1 MQSDNIGLLM
11 EAMNRAQLK
20 MVPAKKEHENPFFK
34 SKYADL
40 ATVWDA
46 VAPFRE
52 EGIVLTQSPAESP
65 DGYIVLDTQL
75 THLSGQWMRSRLKMR
90 LAKDDPQGA
99 GSALTYARRYALGCM
114 TGLVTEIDDDGNA
127 ASHAP
132 SGKTYNEK
140 FNLSLL
146 GAPQGP
152 LAQPLTPRPVVPPA
166 PSQAPS
172 EGTLAPGSAWVV
184 PFGKTKGQRV
194 CDIADND
201 LDWLCNYYVG
211 KTKDPANA
219 TSRFRDEWEEAL
231 LNIRAEQLQRY
242 PDPTQEA

>member
-20 MVPAKKEHENPFFK
+20 MVPAKKDSDNPFYH

-46 VAPFRE
+46 LAPFRDE
-52 EGIVLTQSPAESP
+52 SLVFTHGQAESP
-65 DGYIVLDTQL
+65 DGYLVLDTQI
-75 THLSGQWMRSRLKMR
+75 THVSGQWIRSRIKMR
-90 LAKDDPQGA
+90 LAKDDPQGYCA
-99 GSALTYARRYALGCM
+99 AVTYARRSALGAM
-114 TGLVTEIDDDGNA
+114 TGLVAELDDDGNT
-127 ASHAP
+127 ASNLPA
-132 SGKTYNEK
+132 GKTYAEK
-140 FNLSLL
+140 Y
-146 GAPQGP
+146 
-152 LAQPLTPRPVVPPA
+152 LTPAPKPAPAPVVPPA

-172 EGTLAPGSAWVV
+172 EGTLAPGSAWIM
-184 PFGKTKGQRV
+184 PFGKSKGQRV